1 VFVLLLGVCVCV
13 VCAQQFCGLAPI
25 FRPPHKSMQQILV
38 FSHGIVGFCGGE
50 SETGAKTNLAN

>member
-1 VFVLLLGVCVCV
+1 